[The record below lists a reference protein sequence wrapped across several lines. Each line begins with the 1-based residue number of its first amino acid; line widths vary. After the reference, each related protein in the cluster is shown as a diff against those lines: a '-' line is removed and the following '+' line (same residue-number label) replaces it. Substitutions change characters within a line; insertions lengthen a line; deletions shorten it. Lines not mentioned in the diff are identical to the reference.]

1 MAKIVLYLHADNGK
15 YDALIHAAR
24 KLASDQ
30 YLENYKPQ
38 ISVMTPRTSDP
49 LAVPADSHFLA
60 HLDVVLE
67 IVFPF
72 GEPLKRIQAD
82 IHEALSPVL
91 GLVDRNQSHIV
102 LGYHRAFQESGPK
115 PVRYHYLMYRSADYS
130 RADYLDYYVHSH
142 YQFGLATPLADY
154 YQNYLDLEGGR
165 ELATLFG
172 VNSIDADNISE
183 LRFDSV
189 EDYLFSD
196 VIREVGP
203 AAGADEERFVD
214 RKICQSFSMDVLLD
228 TRVYR

>member
-15 YDALIHAAR
+15 CDALIGAA
-24 KLASDQ
+24 KGLGSHEFLKK
-30 YLENYKPQ
+30 YNIHL
-38 ISVMTPRTSDP
+38 SVMTPRNSDL

-67 IVFPF
+67 IVLPF

-82 IHEALSPVL
+82 IHGTLSPVF
-91 GLVDRNQSHIV
+91 GLADKSKSHIV

-115 PVRYHYLMYRSADYS
+115 PVRYHYLMYRHADYS

-165 ELATLFG
+165 ELAVLFG

-183 LRFDSV
+183 LHFDSV

-196 VIREVGP
+196 VIREIGP
-203 AAGADEERFVD
+203 AAIADEEHFVN

-228 TRVYR
+228 TRVYH